1 MPDPSLPSLFPDAD
15 PERRFGGLERLYGE
29 GTVARLAA
37 ARVAIV
43 GIGGVGCWAAE
54 ALARSGVGMLE
65 LIDPDNLVESNI
77 NRQIHA
83 LDGTLGQAKVTAM
96 AARIRSIH
104 PQCRVEVVEDF
115 LTPENAAA
123 LLCGVDLVVDAI
135 DDVRAKAAIAAHC
148 RQVRLPLLMA
158 GGAGGKTDPRR
169 IRVEDL
175 ARTTQDPLLSKVRA
189 CLRREYGF
197 TRESGKKF
205 GIEAVTSDEP
215 LRRLPA
221 CGTGGGPHGL
231 SCAGYGSSMAMTA
244 TIGLFI
250 AARALGWLL
259 RLTPAVLRQNDPE
272 RHERAEKK
280 QAPQEGREAWQEPDG
295 GGHRLPAA

>member
-1 MPDPSLPSLFPDAD
+1 VFSRFPAVSNYFSSPPDVD

-29 GTVARLAA
+29 GTVARLATARA
-37 ARVAIV
+37 AVV
-43 GIGGVGCWAAE
+43 GVGGVGCWVAE
-54 ALARSGVGMLE
+54 ALARSGVGMMK

-96 AARIRSIH
+96 ASRIRSIH

-115 LTPENAAA
+115 LTPENAAT
-123 LLCGVDLVVDAI
+123 LLCGIDLVVDAI

-148 RQVRLPLLMA
+148 RQARLPLLMA

-175 ARTTQDPLLSKVRA
+175 AHTTQDPLLSKVRA
-189 CLRREYGF
+189 RLRREYGF
-197 TRESGKKF
+197 TREPGKKF
-205 GIEAVTSDEP
+205 GIETVTSDEP
-215 LRRLPA
+215 VRRPPV
-221 CGTGGGPHGL
+221 CGAGPQGL

-244 TIGLFI
+244 SIGLLI
-250 AARALGWLL
+250 AARALERLL
-259 RLTPAVLRQNDPE
+259 RLTAASASPRQ
-272 RHERAEKK
+272 H
-280 QAPQEGREAWQEPDG
+280 G
-295 GGHRLPAA
+295 